1 MIGQPFE
8 HQGHNKTHN
17 TRRHDTR
24 ERQGDQNDGGGRE
37 GLFIS
42 LGADLEELLED
53 GGNLGLV
60 DQEDGPVVLQ
70 RAVKGPARGL
80 LAVHDRES
88 EEEVRL
94 LSNIGTPR
102 AS

>member
-1 MIGQPFE
+1 MAGEGRPFFF
-8 HQGHNKTHN
+8 
-17 TRRHDTR
+17 
-24 ERQGDQNDGGGRE
+24 
-37 GLFIS
+37 LS

-70 RAVKGPARGL
+70 RSVKGPARGL
-80 LAVHDRES
+80 LAVHDREG

-94 LSNIGTPR
+94 LSNIGTPQ
-102 AS
+102 ASR